1 MPNTKD
7 VNGTNIIRPY
17 SNSIRLRGLRSN
29 PYPSPGIQYPIYP
42 NPYTQSWIFKMSI
55 SIQILSDTTW

>member
-42 NPYTQSWIFKMSI
+42 NPYTQS
-55 SIQILSDTTW
+55 